1 MKFFS
6 LFKKELRDMLNAQTI
21 LTMVGIVAMLV
32 IIGNIFSDSISESAK
47 KSGDIVICDMDG
59 TDFTKSVI
67 KALKE
72 DCEAND
78 GSLEE
83 VEIKSEDYAKELKRI
98 DQKQVLIIPKG
109 FTELAK
115 EKHQTAKIRFVQR
128 MTSLAMM
135 SNLNTGSSTAFET
148 FKNAVKNTI
157 YQDKLAEDKM
167 TPEEVKQLED
177 PVELEEITVVGN
189 KQEEI
194 SSSVIM
200 SICATQ
206 NMIVPIILF
215 VLIMFASQMILNAI
229 STEKIDKTLETLLSA
244 PISRMTVL
252 AAKTL
257 SAAVVALLQAAC
269 FMFGSSRMMSGMTSG
284 IGVDSDKFDQALKNL
299 GLSLSAGQYVLV
311 GVQMFLSILIALS
324 IAMILGVLAKDAK
337 SAQTL
342 LMPITISTMIPYCL
356 SMVSDI
362 SALPIALRAVVY
374 AIPFSHTFM
383 ATENAM
389 FQNTAVYIGGLI
401 YQAVFLA
408 VCIKIALSIFMS
420 DKIFTMSIGGKKDK
434 KKKKA

>member
-47 KSGDIVICDMDG
+47 KSGDIVICDMDD

-72 DCEAND
+72 DCESHD

-257 SAAVVALLQAAC
+257 STAVVALLQAAC

-324 IAMILGVLAKDAK
+324 IAMILGVFCTSV
-337 SAQTL
+337 SAGL
-342 LMPITISTMIPYCL
+342 LGMHFLFSCNQFRRIVLTWNAQIMKKQKTCL
-356 SMVSDI
+356 FSLFQSLHCVD
-362 SALPIALRAVVY
+362 PFGVV
-374 AIPFSHTFM
+374 FHVRRM
-383 ATENAM
+383 
-389 FQNTAVYIGGLI
+389 
-401 YQAVFLA
+401 
-408 VCIKIALSIFMS
+408 
-420 DKIFTMSIGGKKDK
+420 
-434 KKKKA
+434 

>member
-1 MKFFS
+1 
-6 LFKKELRDMLNAQTI
+6 
-21 LTMVGIVAMLV
+21 
-32 IIGNIFSDSISESAK
+32 
-47 KSGDIVICDMDG
+47 
-59 TDFTKSVI
+59 
-67 KALKE
+67 
-72 DCEAND
+72 
-78 GSLEE
+78 
-83 VEIKSEDYAKELKRI
+83 
-98 DQKQVLIIPKG
+98 
-109 FTELAK
+109 
-115 EKHQTAKIRFVQR
+115 
-128 MTSLAMM
+128 
-135 SNLNTGSSTAFET
+135 
-148 FKNAVKNTI
+148 
-157 YQDKLAEDKM
+157 
-167 TPEEVKQLED
+167 
-177 PVELEEITVVGN
+177 
-189 KQEEI
+189 
-194 SSSVIM
+194 
-200 SICATQ
+200 
-206 NMIVPIILF
+206 
-215 VLIMFASQMILNAI
+215 
-229 STEKIDKTLETLLSA
+229 
-244 PISRMTVL
+244 MTVL

-311 GVQMFLSILIALS
+311 GVQMVLSILIALS

-342 LMPITISTMIPYCL
+342 LMPITISTMIPYFL

-362 SALPIALRAVVY
+362 SSLPIALRAVVY